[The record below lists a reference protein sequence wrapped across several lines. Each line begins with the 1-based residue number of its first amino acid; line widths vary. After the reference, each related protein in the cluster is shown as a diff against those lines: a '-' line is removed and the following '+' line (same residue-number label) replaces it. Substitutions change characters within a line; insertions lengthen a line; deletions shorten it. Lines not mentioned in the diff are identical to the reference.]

1 MNKTGV
7 SNQKQERYRIIVFT
21 TGYYWEI

>member
-7 SNQKQERYRIIVFT
+7 SHQKRKTYRIIVFT
-21 TGYYWEI
+21 ARYYWEI

>member
-7 SNQKQERYRIIVFT
+7 SNQKQETYRIIVFT
-21 TGYYWEI
+21 TGYYW